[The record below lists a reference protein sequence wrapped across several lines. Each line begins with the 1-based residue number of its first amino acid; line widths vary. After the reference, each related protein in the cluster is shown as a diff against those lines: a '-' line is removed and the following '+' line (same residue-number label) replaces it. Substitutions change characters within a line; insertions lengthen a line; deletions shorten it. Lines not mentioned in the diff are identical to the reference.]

1 MSHSAWVGLLGAWPA
16 LAATT
21 AVTTATNPP
30 PSTSLLQWLVSCFLV
45 IGLILLLAWLLKKS
59 RLVPALAQNQLRVIS
74 ALPLGNREKLLVVKV
89 GEQQVLLGMTPTNI
103 NLLCQ
108 LETPLAEPAATMP
121 FAAQLAKLMKPGQ
134 ATADAATNQG
144 SKDEA

>member
-1 MSHSAWVGLLGAWPA
+1 MRHFSWVGLLGAWPA
-16 LAATT
+16 LAASTT
-21 AVTTATNPP
+21 TNPP
-30 PSTSLLQWLVSCFLV
+30 PNTGLLQWLVSCFLV
-45 IGLILLLAWLLKKS
+45 IGLILALAWLLKKS

>member
-1 MSHSAWVGLLGAWPA
+1 MRHFAWIGLLGAWPA

-144 SKDEA
+144 SHDEA

>member
-1 MSHSAWVGLLGAWPA
+1 MRHFAWMGLLGAWPA

-21 AVTTATNPP
+21 TTANPP
-30 PSTSLLQWLVSCFLV
+30 PSTGLLQWLVSCFLV

-59 RLVPALAQNQLRVIS
+59 RLVPAMAQNQLRVIS

-89 GEQQVLLGMTPTNI
+89 GEQQVLLGMTPTSI

-108 LETPLAEPAATMP
+108 LETPLAEQAATVP
-121 FAAQLAKLMKPGQ
+121 FAAQLAKLMKPG
-134 ATADAATNQG
+134 AVKTDAATNQG
-144 SKDEA
+144 NQNEA

>member
-1 MSHSAWVGLLGAWPA
+1 MRHFAWVGLLGAWPA
-16 LAATT
+16 LAA
-21 AVTTATNPP
+21 TTATNPP

>member
-1 MSHSAWVGLLGAWPA
+1 MRHFAWMGLLGAWPA

-21 AVTTATNPP
+21 TANPP
-30 PSTSLLQWLVSCFLV
+30 PSTGLLQWLVSCFLV
-45 IGLILLLAWLLKKS
+45 NGLILLLAWLLKKS
-59 RLVPALAQNQLRVIS
+59 RLVPAMAQNQLRVIS

>member
-1 MSHSAWVGLLGAWPA
+1 MRLFAWIGLLGAWPA

>member
-1 MSHSAWVGLLGAWPA
+1 MRHFAWIGLLGAWPA

-45 IGLILLLAWLLKKS
+45 IGLILLLAWLLKRA

>member
-1 MSHSAWVGLLGAWPA
+1 MRHFAWMGLLGAWPA

-21 AVTTATNPP
+21 TTTANPP
-30 PSTSLLQWLVSCFLV
+30 PSTGLLQWLVSCFLV

-59 RLVPALAQNQLRVIS
+59 RLVPAMAQNQLRVIS

-89 GEQQVLLGMTPTNI
+89 GEQQVLLGMTPTSI

-108 LETPLAEPAATMP
+108 LETPLAEQAATVP
-121 FAAQLAKLMKPGQ
+121 FAAQLAKLMKPG
-134 ATADAATNQG
+134 AVKTDAATNQG
-144 SKDEA
+144 NQNEA

>member
-1 MSHSAWVGLLGAWPA
+1 MRHFAWMGLLGAWPV

-21 AVTTATNPP
+21 TANPP

-59 RLVPALAQNQLRVIS
+59 RLVPAMAQNQLRVIS

>member
-1 MSHSAWVGLLGAWPA
+1 MRYFAWIGLLGAWPA
-16 LAATT
+16 LAAST

>member
-1 MSHSAWVGLLGAWPA
+1 MRHFAWIGLLGAWPA
-16 LAATT
+16 LAAST

>member
-1 MSHSAWVGLLGAWPA
+1 MRHFAWIGLLGAWPA
-16 LAATT
+16 L
-21 AVTTATNPP
+21 
-30 PSTSLLQWLVSCFLV
+30 
-45 IGLILLLAWLLKKS
+45 
-59 RLVPALAQNQLRVIS
+59 VIS

-134 ATADAATNQG
+134 ATTDAATNQG

>member
-1 MSHSAWVGLLGAWPA
+1 MRHFSWMGLLGAWPV

-21 AVTTATNPP
+21 TANPP

-59 RLVPALAQNQLRVIS
+59 RLVPAMAQNQLRVIS

-108 LETPLAEPAATMP
+108 LETPLAEQVATVP
-121 FAAQLAKLMKPGQ
+121 FAAQLAKLMKPG
-134 ATADAATNQG
+134 AAKTDAATNQG
-144 SKDEA
+144 SHDEA

>member
-1 MSHSAWVGLLGAWPA
+1 MRHFAWMGLLGAWPA

-21 AVTTATNPP
+21 TANPP
-30 PSTSLLQWLVSCFLV
+30 PSTGLLQWLVSCFLV

-59 RLVPALAQNQLRVIS
+59 RLVPAMAQNQLRVIS

-89 GEQQVLLGMTPTNI
+89 GEQQVLLGMTPTSI

-108 LETPLAEPAATMP
+108 LETPLAEQAATVP
-121 FAAQLAKLMKPGQ
+121 FAAQLAKLMKPG
-134 ATADAATNQG
+134 AVKTDAATNQG
-144 SKDEA
+144 NQNEA

>member
-1 MSHSAWVGLLGAWPA
+1 MRHFAWIGLLGAWPA

-59 RLVPALAQNQLRVIS
+59 RLVHALAQNQLRVIS

>member
-1 MSHSAWVGLLGAWPA
+1 MGLLGAWPV

-21 AVTTATNPP
+21 TENPP

-121 FAAQLAKLMKPGQ
+121 FASQLANLMKPGQ

>member
-1 MSHSAWVGLLGAWPA
+1 MRHFAWIGLLGAWPA

-21 AVTTATNPP
+21 AATTATNPP

>member
-1 MSHSAWVGLLGAWPA
+1 MRHFAWIGLLGAWPA

-121 FAAQLAKLMKPGQ
+121 FAAQLAKLIKPGQ
-134 ATADAATNQG
+134 ATADAPTNQG

>member
-1 MSHSAWVGLLGAWPA
+1 MRHFAWIGLLGAWPA

-134 ATADAATNQG
+134 ATADEATNQG

>member
-1 MSHSAWVGLLGAWPA
+1 MRHFAWMGLLGAWPA

-21 AVTTATNPP
+21 ANPP
-30 PSTSLLQWLVSCFLV
+30 PSTGLLQWLVSCFLV

-59 RLVPALAQNQLRVIS
+59 RLVPAMAQNQLRVIS

>member
-1 MSHSAWVGLLGAWPA
+1 MRYVAWVGLFGAWPA
-16 LAATT
+16 VAAGQAPTT
-21 AVTTATNPP
+21 D
-30 PSTSLLQWLVSCFLV
+30 LLQWLVSCFLV
-45 IGLILLLAWLLKKS
+45 IGLILALAWLLKKS
-59 RLVPALAQNQLRVIS
+59 RLVPSLAQNQLRVIS
-74 ALPLGNREKLLVVKV
+74 VLPLGNREKLLVVKV

>member
-1 MSHSAWVGLLGAWPA
+1 MRHFAWIGLLGAWPA

-108 LETPLAEPAATMP
+108 LETPLALPSATMP

>member
-1 MSHSAWVGLLGAWPA
+1 MRHFAWIGLLGAWPA